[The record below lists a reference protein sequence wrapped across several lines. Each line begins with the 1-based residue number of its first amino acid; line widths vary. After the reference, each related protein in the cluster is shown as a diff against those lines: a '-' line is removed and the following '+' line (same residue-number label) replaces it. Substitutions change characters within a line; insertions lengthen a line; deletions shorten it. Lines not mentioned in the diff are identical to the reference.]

1 MMKQHSV
8 YVQLTMNIDTDL
20 HLMSVDDEVEADIE
34 DVIREM
40 IYDIDGFEIKELTVR
55 KLH

>member
-1 MMKQHSV
+1 MKQHSV

-20 HLMSVDDEVEADIE
+20 HLMSVDDELEADIE

-40 IYDIDGFEIKELTVR
+40 IYDIDGFEIKKLTVR
-55 KLH
+55 KTH

>member
-1 MMKQHSV
+1 MKQHSV